1 MGQFRLRVGDEF
13 LLLFWVS
20 ISLNQFSNF
29 KVHKTLTAHGSPG
42 NEHSRAVGAVYANAS
57 LAMLNDGPAAG
68 NLVFNLYDTLSP
80 AT

>member
-1 MGQFRLRVGDEF
+1 M
-13 LLLFWVS
+13 
-20 ISLNQFSNF
+20 SLNHSSNF
-29 KVHKTLTAHGSPG
+29 KAHKALTAYDSPG

-68 NLVFNLYDTLSP
+68 NLVFNLYDTLSQ